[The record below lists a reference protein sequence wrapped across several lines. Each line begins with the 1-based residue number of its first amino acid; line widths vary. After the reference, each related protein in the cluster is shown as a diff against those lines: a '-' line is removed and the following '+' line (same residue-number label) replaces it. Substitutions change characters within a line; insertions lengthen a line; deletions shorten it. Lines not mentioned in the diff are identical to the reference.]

1 MEQTVEE
8 REEREE
14 REEAEAEALADLKC
28 RPSETIERV
37 ERMAA
42 TLRDAP
48 PLKKGQL
55 LDSLAT
61 DPPLGVRAGVDS
73 DSEMRRVRRGENSM
87 QSDEPKAGVDPQAN
101 ERKAMTAEEERS
113 ARRARAINSGVSIME

>member
-61 DPPLGVRAGVDS
+61 DPPLGYAPGWIPTVRCAARAS
-73 DSEMRRVRRGENSM
+73 RGEL
-87 QSDEPKAGVDPQAN
+87 D
-101 ERKAMTAEEERS
+101 
-113 ARRARAINSGVSIME
+113 AIR

>member
-73 DSEMRRVRRGENSM
+73 DSEMRRACG
-87 QSDEPKAGVDPQAN
+87 AGRTRCNPMN
-101 ERKAMTAEEERS
+101 R
-113 ARRARAINSGVSIME
+113 RRAWTHKPTNGKP